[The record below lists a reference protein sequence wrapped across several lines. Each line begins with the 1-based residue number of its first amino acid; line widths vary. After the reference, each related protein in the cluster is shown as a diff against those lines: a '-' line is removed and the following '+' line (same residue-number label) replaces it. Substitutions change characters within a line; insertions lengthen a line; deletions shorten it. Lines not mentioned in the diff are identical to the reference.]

1 MVGID
6 LEEVK
11 TFFGEDYNQYLLQQ
25 AQKYLADELLTIE
38 ENHLKVTRKG
48 KFLSD
53 GIASDLFRVDD
64 LI

>member
-25 AQKYLADELLTIE
+25 AQKYLANELLEIE

>member
-6 LEEVK
+6 LEEVRIV
-11 TFFGEDYNQYLLQQ
+11 FGDDYRQYLLQQ
-25 AQKYLADELLTIE
+25 AQKYLTDELLTIE